1 MQILQG
7 GTSWNSILDTTLDG
21 SSHYLRNFKLTT
33 DASLLARNFKC
44 YVMVS
49 IMNDNTRYIGPLHD
63 YISWKNICGGVVKT
77 FFPSCCSIPK
87 LQFVTVQKI
96 WKMENFP
103 SPDSWHVAPSY
114 WSSWL
119 AGWGKIPFFPLL
131 PFPLSPPPRPERLL
145 CLPFSSPT
153 AQPAWPPGPW
163 LARATPP
170 SLLGWLARLGR
181 TPYPRVFYF

>member
-63 YISWKNICGGVVKT
+63 YISWKNICGGVVKS
-77 FFPSCCSIPK
+77 FFPPAAPFLSCNLS
-87 LQFVTVQKI
+87 QFRKSEKWKI
-96 WKMENFP
+96 FPLPTADTWLPPIGLRGWLDGEKSPFP
-103 SPDSWHVAPSY
+103 SPAISSLSPSTPWAPSVPPFLEPDCPARLA
-114 WSSWL
+114 SWAMAGPSHPAFPPGL
-119 AGWGKIPFFPLL
+119 ARTPRLH
-131 PFPLSPPPRPERLL
+131 PLS
-145 CLPFSSPT
+145 
-153 AQPAWPPGPW
+153 
-163 LARATPP
+163 
-170 SLLGWLARLGR
+170 
-181 TPYPRVFYF
+181 

>member
-49 IMNDNTRYIGPLHD
+49 IMNDNMRYIGPLHD

-114 WSSWL
+114 WSSWV
-119 AGWGKIPFFPLL
+119 AGWGKIPFSLSCHFLSLPLHALSAFCASLSRTWL
-131 PFPLSPPPRPERLL
+131 PSPLGLLGHGWPEPPR
-145 CLPFSSPT
+145 LPSWAGSH
-153 AQPAWPPGPW
+153 A
-163 LARATPP
+163 
-170 SLLGWLARLGR
+170 
-181 TPYPRVFYF
+181 

>member
-114 WSSWL
+114 WSSWV
-119 AGWGKIPFFPLL
+119 AGWGKS
-131 PFPLSPPPRPERLL
+131 PFPSPAISSLSPSTPWAPSVPPFLGPGCPARLASWAMAG
-145 CLPFSSPT
+145 PSH
-153 AQPAWPPGPW
+153 PAFPPG
-163 LARATPP
+163 LARTP
-170 SLLGWLARLGR
+170 RLH
-181 TPYPRVFYF
+181 PLS